1 MRVLVFGTGKLY
13 LKNREKFSEME
24 IVAFLDNDLKKQGT
38 LLDGKMIDVPDHIAK
53 YEYDFIIIVS
63 VHYKE
68 MREQLVKLGIERRVI
83 IDAENKGDWENL
95 RKVKHYE
102 WEENDVADRK
112 VLLIT
117 HDFSLTGAPMVL
129 YYAAKILKKSGYG
142 VFVYSKRDG
151 MLKYDYLNNKISV
164 SIFDDYNFTESAI
177 QKYFS
182 GYQIILANT
191 VTLFHLVRSLE
202 KVNTPVLWWLHEE
215 DNVYAEYGIER
226 IPQYGLLHVY
236 GVSNRAESSYI
247 KYSGSAE
254 IGRLVYGLPN
264 KAYKIQGNEKKS
276 RAKIVFA
283 IVGCVSERK
292 GHDVFISAIKKN
304 WSAWKDRAEF
314 WMIGSISER
323 QKSEMRDLSEVR
335 MFGSIDHE
343 ELLKLYSEMDVVV
356 CPSRND
362 PMPVVLAEGMMNRKV
377 CIASDMTGT
386 AEKIE
391 QYKNGLI
398 CRAGDV
404 DSLSDQIEWVL
415 CNTEKLETMGEAAY
429 KVYLKEFSYEQFEKN
444 MLKIMDQIAEV

>member
-53 YEYDFIIIVS
+53 YEYDFIVIVS

-95 RKVKHYE
+95 RKVKRYE

-164 SIFDDYNFTESAI
+164 SIFDDYNFTERAI

-191 VTLFHLVRSLE
+191 VTLFHLVKSLE

-304 WSAWKDRAEF
+304 WSAWKIGRA
-314 WMIGSISER
+314 SCRER
-323 QKSEMRDLSEVR
+323 V
-335 MFGSIDHE
+335 
-343 ELLKLYSEMDVVV
+343 
-356 CPSRND
+356 
-362 PMPVVLAEGMMNRKV
+362 
-377 CIASDMTGT
+377 
-386 AEKIE
+386 
-391 QYKNGLI
+391 
-398 CRAGDV
+398 
-404 DSLSDQIEWVL
+404 
-415 CNTEKLETMGEAAY
+415 
-429 KVYLKEFSYEQFEKN
+429 
-444 MLKIMDQIAEV
+444 

>member
-53 YEYDFIIIVS
+53 YEYDFIVIVS

-95 RKVKHYE
+95 RKVKRYE

-164 SIFDDYNFTESAI
+164 SIFDDYNFTERAI

-191 VTLFHLVRSLE
+191 VTLFHLVKSLE

-247 KYSGSAE
+247 KYSD
-254 IGRLVYGLPN
+254 R
-264 KAYKIQGNEKKS
+264 KS
-276 RAKIVFA
+276 
-283 IVGCVSERK
+283 
-292 GHDVFISAIKKN
+292 
-304 WSAWKDRAEF
+304 
-314 WMIGSISER
+314 
-323 QKSEMRDLSEVR
+323 
-335 MFGSIDHE
+335 
-343 ELLKLYSEMDVVV
+343 VV
-356 CPSRND
+356 
-362 PMPVVLAEGMMNRKV
+362 
-377 CIASDMTGT
+377 
-386 AEKIE
+386 
-391 QYKNGLI
+391 
-398 CRAGDV
+398 
-404 DSLSDQIEWVL
+404 
-415 CNTEKLETMGEAAY
+415 
-429 KVYLKEFSYEQFEKN
+429 
-444 MLKIMDQIAEV
+444 

>member
-53 YEYDFIIIVS
+53 YEYDFIVIVS

-95 RKVKHYE
+95 RKVKRYE

-264 KAYKIQGNEKKS
+264 KACKLQGNEKKS

-292 GHDVFISAIKKN
+292 GHDIFISAIKKN

-323 QKSEMRDLSEVR
+323 QKGEMRDLNEVR
-335 MFGSIDHE
+335 VFGSIDHE

>member
-1 MRVLVFGTGKLY
+1 M
-13 LKNREKFSEME
+13 
-24 IVAFLDNDLKKQGT
+24 
-38 LLDGKMIDVPDHIAK
+38 
-53 YEYDFIIIVS
+53 
-63 VHYKE
+63 
-68 MREQLVKLGIERRVI
+68 
-83 IDAENKGDWENL
+83 
-95 RKVKHYE
+95 
-102 WEENDVADRK
+102 
-112 VLLIT
+112 
-117 HDFSLTGAPMVL
+117 
-129 YYAAKILKKSGYG
+129 
-142 VFVYSKRDG
+142 
-151 MLKYDYLNNKISV
+151 
-164 SIFDDYNFTESAI
+164 
-177 QKYFS
+177 
-182 GYQIILANT
+182 
-191 VTLFHLVRSLE
+191 
-202 KVNTPVLWWLHEE
+202 
-215 DNVYAEYGIER
+215 
-226 IPQYGLLHVY
+226 
-236 GVSNRAESSYI
+236 
-247 KYSGSAE
+247 
-254 IGRLVYGLPN
+254 VYGLPN

-304 WSAWKDRAEF
+304 WSAWNDRAEF

-323 QKSEMRDLSEVR
+323 QKGEMRDLNEVR
-335 MFGSIDHE
+335 VFGSIDHE
-343 ELLKLYSEMDVVV
+343 ELLKLYSEIDVVV

-404 DSLSDQIEWVL
+404 DSLSDQMEWVL

>member
-53 YEYDFIIIVS
+53 YEYDFIVIVS

-95 RKVKHYE
+95 RKVKRYE

-164 SIFDDYNFTESAI
+164 SIFDDYNFTERAI

-191 VTLFHLVRSLE
+191 VTLFHINTSAQSPRSHFGYLIH
-202 KVNTPVLWWLHEE
+202 NF
-215 DNVYAEYGIER
+215 
-226 IPQYGLLHVY
+226 QHV
-236 GVSNRAESSYI
+236 
-247 KYSGSAE
+247 
-254 IGRLVYGLPN
+254 
-264 KAYKIQGNEKKS
+264 
-276 RAKIVFA
+276 F
-283 IVGCVSERK
+283 
-292 GHDVFISAIKKN
+292 F
-304 WSAWKDRAEF
+304 
-314 WMIGSISER
+314 
-323 QKSEMRDLSEVR
+323 
-335 MFGSIDHE
+335 
-343 ELLKLYSEMDVVV
+343 ELLIRKFLQVHFV
-356 CPSRND
+356 CRLSHGLQLFRITKD
-362 PMPVVLAEGMMNRKV
+362 PF
-377 CIASDMTGT
+377 
-386 AEKIE
+386 
-391 QYKNGLI
+391 
-398 CRAGDV
+398 
-404 DSLSDQIEWVL
+404 
-415 CNTEKLETMGEAAY
+415 
-429 KVYLKEFSYEQFEKN
+429 YL
-444 MLKIMDQIAEV
+444 V